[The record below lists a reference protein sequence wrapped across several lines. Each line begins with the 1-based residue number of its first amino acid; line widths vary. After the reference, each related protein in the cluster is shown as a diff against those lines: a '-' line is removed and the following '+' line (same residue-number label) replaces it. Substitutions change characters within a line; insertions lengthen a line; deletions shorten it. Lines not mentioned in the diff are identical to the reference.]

1 MTNRSKGDGKSG
13 VREGS
18 EVIRKLN
25 TGAEQL
31 LAKPDLVHDALDDA
45 VFVQA
50 FVWSTFFTKFL
61 LHCQK
66 ENWREILGG
75 TYTIYKTEAF
85 LEPLDFLA
93 VLFDSIITR
102 DLKTERSLNESTSFG
117 LDDTAKMCS
126 STCEL
131 WEDKLLVHERVR
143 TQSHTNLISSVLWCI
158 LTLHSRQ
165 PSSQAAFAQVTSCI

>member
-25 TGAEQL
+25 TRAEQL

-50 FVWSTFFTKFL
+50 FVWSTLFPKFL

-66 ENWREILGG
+66 QNWREILGG

-85 LEPLDFLA
+85 LEPLNFLA
-93 VLFDSIITR
+93 VLFDSIIAG
-102 DLKTERSLNESTSFG
+102 DLKTESSLNEGTSFG

-131 WEDKLLVHERVR
+131 LEDKLLVHERVR
-143 TQSHTNLISSVLWCI
+143 IQIHTNLISSVLWCI

>member
-18 EVIRKLN
+18 EVVRKLN

-31 LAKPDLVHDALDDA
+31 LAKPDLIHDTLDDA

-50 FVWSTFFTKFL
+50 FVWSTLFPKFL

-66 ENWREILGG
+66 QNWREILRG
-75 TYTIYKTEAF
+75 TYTIHKTEAF
-85 LEPLDFLA
+85 LELLNFLA
-93 VLFDSIITR
+93 VLFDSIIAG
-102 DLKTERSLNESTSFG
+102 DLKTKRSLNEGTSFG

-126 STCEL
+126 STYEL
-131 WEDKLLVHERVR
+131 LEDKLLVHERVR
-143 TQSHTNLISSVLWCI
+143 TQIHTNLISSVLWCI